1 MNKRRLT
8 RRQAWRVNKI
18 QEERLRRA
26 ERRAA
31 ALLSGEDEFS
41 GLERFGRV
49 IANYGALLEVE
60 DEAGGLQR
68 CASRQNLGLPV
79 VGDEVVWQA
88 GREGL
93 GVVTAIRP
101 RRSLLARPD
110 ATGEMKP
117 LAANVDQILVVAA
130 PLPRYDTDLINQYL
144 VAAEATGIRPVI
156 VLNKI
161 DLLDA
166 DIRAQLDADLAPYAA
181 VGYRLIRAST
191 VARHGL
197 DELVI
202 ELRGRT
208 SVFVGQSGVGKS
220 SLVNALI
227 PEAAVRVGELT
238 EAAHGRHTTSAA
250 RLYPLDGGGAI
261 IDSPGVRAFR
271 LWAMTREQLAHGFPE
286 FRPFLGHCRFRDC
299 RHEAEPGCALRA
311 AVEEGKASAK
321 RLASFQAIARDI
333 EERHRPEWERE

>member
-26 ERRAA
+26 ERKAA
-31 ALLSGEDEFS
+31 AVLGDDDAT
-41 GLERFGRV
+41 GPERFGRV
-49 IANYGALLEVE
+49 IANYGALLEIA
-60 DEAGGLQR
+60 DENGALQR
-68 CASRQNLGLPV
+68 CAARQHIGLPV

-93 GVVTAIRP
+93 GVVSAIRP

-110 ATGEMKP
+110 ATGEPKP

-130 PLPRYDTDLINQYL
+130 PLPRYDTELIDQYL
-144 VAAEATGIRPVI
+144 VAAEATSIRPVI

-166 DIRAQLDADLAPYAA
+166 ASRARVDADFAPYTAI
-181 VGYRLIRAST
+181 GYHLLHAST
-191 VARHGL
+191 VERHGL
-197 DELVI
+197 DELAA

-220 SLVNALI
+220 SLVNALL
-227 PEAAVRVGELT
+227 PEANVRVGELT
-238 EAAHGRHTTSAA
+238 EAEHGRHTTSSA
-250 RLYPLDGGGAI
+250 RLYPLNGGGAL

-271 LWAMTREQLAHGFPE
+271 LWAMNREQLAQGFPE
-286 FRPFLGHCRFRDC
+286 FRPFLGQCRFRDC
-299 RHEAEPGCALRA
+299 KHENEPGCALRA
-311 AVEEGKASAK
+311 AMEEGKLSVA
-321 RLASFQAIARDI
+321 RLASFQRIALDI
-333 EERHRPEWERE
+333 EQRHRPEWL

>member
-26 ERRAA
+26 ERKTAA
-31 ALLSGEDEFS
+31 VTDTDPADGP
-41 GLERFGRV
+41 ERFGRV
-49 IANYGALLEVE
+49 MANYGALLEIE
-60 DEAGGLQR
+60 DETGAVHR
-68 CASRQNLGLPV
+68 CACRQNLGLPV

-93 GVVTAIRP
+93 SVVTALRP

-110 ATGEMKP
+110 ASGEAKP

-130 PLPRYDTDLINQYL
+130 PLPRYDTELIDSYL
-144 VAAEATGIRPVI
+144 IAAEALGIRPVI

-166 DIRAQLDADLAPYAA
+166 DSRARLEADFAPYRAI
-181 VGYRLIRAST
+181 GYRLLHAST
-191 VARHGL
+191 VESHGL
-197 DELVI
+197 DALAD
-202 ELRGRT
+202 ELRERT

-220 SLVNALI
+220 SLVKALL
-227 PEAAVRVGELT
+227 PAADVRVGALS
-238 EAAHGRHTTSAA
+238 EAEHGRHTTSSAHLY
-250 RLYPLDGGGAI
+250 RLACGGAL

-271 LWAMTREQLAHGFPE
+271 LWAMNREQLARGFPE
-286 FRPFLGHCRFRDC
+286 FRPFLGQCRFRDC
-299 RHEAEPGCALRA
+299 RHENEPGCALRA
-311 AVEEGKASAK
+311 AVTEGAASLA
-321 RLASFQAIARDI
+321 RLTNFQRIALDI
-333 EERHRPEWERE
+333 EERHRPEWR

>member
-26 ERRAA
+26 ERRMATQP
-31 ALLSGEDEFS
+31 SDEDELT
-41 GLERFGRV
+41 GPERFGRV
-49 IANYGALLEVE
+49 IANFGALLDIE
-60 DEAGGLQR
+60 DEAGDLHR

-79 VGDEVVWQA
+79 VGDKVVWQA
-88 GREGL
+88 SRTGL
-93 GVVTAIRP
+93 GVVTALRP

-110 ATGEMKP
+110 AAGMQKP

-130 PLPRYDTDLINQYL
+130 PVPRYDTDLINQYL
-144 VAAEATGIRPVI
+144 VAAEAIGIRPVI
-156 VLNKI
+156 VLNKV
-161 DLLDA
+161 DLLDPVS
-166 DIRAQLDADLAPYAA
+166 RARLDVDFAPYTA
-181 VGYRLIRAST
+181 VGYHLLSAST
-191 VARHGL
+191 LEHHGL
-197 DELVI
+197 DRLAT
-202 ELRGRT
+202 ELRGKT

-220 SLVNALI
+220 SLVKALI
-227 PEAAVRVGELT
+227 PAAAVRVGELT
-238 EAAHGRHTTSAA
+238 EAALGRHTTSAA
-250 RLYPLDGGGAI
+250 RLYRLDGGGAI

-271 LWAMTREQLAHGFPE
+271 LWAMSREQLAHGFPE
-286 FRPFLGHCRFRDC
+286 FRPFLGHCRFRNC

-311 AVEEGKASAK
+311 AVEEGKASAE

>member
-8 RRQAWRVNKI
+8 RRQAWRVQKI

-31 ALLSGEDEFS
+31 ALPSGEEAF
-41 GLERFGRV
+41 GGPERLGRIV
-49 IANYGALLEVE
+49 ANYGALLEVE
-60 DEAGGLQR
+60 DEAGGLHR

-93 GVVTAIRP
+93 GVVTAIRH
-101 RRSLLARPD
+101 RRSVLARPD
-110 ATGEMKP
+110 VSGEMKP

-166 DIRAQLDADLAPYAA
+166 EREQLNADLAPYSA

-197 DELVI
+197 DELI
-202 ELRGRT
+202 TELHGRV

-220 SLVNALI
+220 SLVHALI
-227 PEAAVRVGELT
+227 PEAEIRIGDLT

-250 RLYPLDGGGAI
+250 RLYPLDGGGAV

-271 LWAMTREQLAHGFPE
+271 LWAMTREQLAQGFPE
-286 FRPFLGHCRFRDC
+286 FRPFLGQCRFRDC

-311 AVEEGKASAK
+311 AAEENRISQE
-321 RLASFQAIARDI
+321 RLASFQRIALDI
-333 EERHRPEWERE
+333 EQRHRPEWA